1 MQIACQVGSV
11 VVLQRNERIKKG
23 GALP

>member
-1 MQIACQVGSV
+1 MRIACQVGFV